1 MDVRLQR
8 RELAGIPDDIEFATK
23 PEQAA
28 VMLRAA
34 HSRGVA
40 AGFVTGDEVYGS
52 RDLRR
57 SIRELGMGYVMA
69 VRHDH
74 TVALAGISTTA
85 RKTVRLIPDEG
96 WQRLKTGAGTKG
108 IRSYD
113 WAILAIDPDDTTDQH
128 ATGHNALLVR
138 RHRYTR
144 KLSFYRCWSPRPVP
158 LSTLV
163 KVATFR
169 WKLEEDHQL
178 AKHTSGL
185 ARRHLQPLEDMVE
198 TASAI
203 SEGDLSRRVDTSPA
217 GGSEVEQLR
226 EALNAM
232 LQQIEDAMASREHA
246 AARHRQFLADASHE
260 LRTPLATVQGYL
272 QLYEKGILDDAE
284 AERALARVGAEADRM
299 GRLVDELLALARLE
313 QQPASVR
320 APVDLAVLV
329 RDAAADLGAQQPGR
343 PVDVDAPEPV
353 VVIGDDA
360 RLRQVLG
367 NLLANV
373 RTHTPEDAA
382 CTLSARAEDGAAV
395 LRIAD
400 TGPGM
405 RPEDAARIFDGFFR
419 ADPDRARVPGGS
431 GLGMSIVQAVVE
443 SHDGE
448 IELDTAPDAGMKVTI
463 RLPLRGETPRNIT
476 ATSAHGGAR

>member
-1 MDVRLQR
+1 MPGHGQPDLRDPTRPHHHRPGPLPPCRLDVRLQR

-185 ARRHLQPLEDMVE
+185 DKGQTRTWTSWHRWTVLTLLAYTFLTVGTALERADHHDPDLEPISIPELLRLLRDPVIPPPRRDPAHRHAWSRWRRRHQ
-198 TASAI
+198 
-203 SEGDLSRRVDTSPA
+203 
-217 GGSEVEQLR
+217 
-226 EALNAM
+226 
-232 LQQIEDAMASREHA
+232 H
-246 AARHRQFLADASHE
+246 
-260 LRTPLATVQGYL
+260 
-272 QLYEKGILDDAE
+272 
-284 AERALARVGAEADRM
+284 
-299 GRLVDELLALARLE
+299 
-313 QQPASVR
+313 
-320 APVDLAVLV
+320 
-329 RDAAADLGAQQPGR
+329 
-343 PVDVDAPEPV
+343 
-353 VVIGDDA
+353 
-360 RLRQVLG
+360 
-367 NLLANV
+367 
-373 RTHTPEDAA
+373 
-382 CTLSARAEDGAAV
+382 
-395 LRIAD
+395 
-400 TGPGM
+400 
-405 RPEDAARIFDGFFR
+405 
-419 ADPDRARVPGGS
+419 RARTCH
-431 GLGMSIVQAVVE
+431 QAW
-443 SHDGE
+443 H
-448 IELDTAPDAGMKVTI
+448 TYA
-463 RLPLRGETPRNIT
+463 ETPP
-476 ATSAHGGAR
+476 